1 MTAEATG
8 GTGDVVVPDALPVLP
23 LRDAV
28 VLPLTTVPLAVG
40 QPRSVRLVEDV
51 MRGSRLVALVGQ
63 HDPKA
68 ETSTLE
74 DLYRIGTAGLIHQ
87 LMRMPDGTLRLMVQ
101 GIERI
106 RLLDLVGTEPYL
118 VARVEVSREQT
129 VVGTEIEA
137 LRLAVVDVF
146 RRIVGA
152 SPDLPDEF
160 VTAAESIGD
169 PLRMVYFVATVVP
182 WMKRRTALG
191 RASVRL
197 STRRT
202 ASAIP

>member
-1 MTAEATG
+1 
-8 GTGDVVVPDALPVLP
+8 
-23 LRDAV
+23 
-28 VLPLTTVPLAVG
+28 
-40 QPRSVRLVEDV
+40 
-51 MRGSRLVALVGQ
+51 
-63 HDPKA
+63 
-68 ETSTLE
+68 
-74 DLYRIGTAGLIHQ
+74 
-87 LMRMPDGTLRLMVQ
+87 MRMPDGTLRLRVE

-182 WMKRRTALG
+182 LDGTGRQAG
-191 RASVRL
+191 RA
-197 STRRT
+197 
-202 ASAIP
+202 AAA